1 MFQQTLCQAAKKTAL
16 AIALACTGLAASAA
30 DFSAGMRSLDVPYHG
45 GKIEASVW
53 YPTRAT
59 EAVQRFGPYAPQVAL
74 GAPLADVKPGDVPGE
89 ATGVVAK
96 GRFPVVLV
104 SHGTGGTVLNH
115 HLQAEA
121 LARAGF
127 VVVSLLHPGDNY
139 LDRSLVADPRY
150 LYERPRQLSTV
161 LDALLMDPAW
171 KDRVDAGR
179 VGAIGHSAGGYSVAA
194 LIGGVPDGARLAAHC
209 KRVSDDP
216 SCALQD
222 PSLFAKP
229 SGKPP
234 LQLPDS
240 VKAADDVRDTRIRAA
255 MLMAPFAVALQ
266 TGSLKNSTASVKLIG
281 AEHDEVLPAKYH
293 FDYLRRELVQ
303 SPDRAASRVATGA
316 GHYAFMAPFL
326 PEWKDRM
333 GEIAVDAPGFDRKA
347 MHEALATETVDF
359 FREALK
365 P

>member
-1 MFQQTLCQAAKKTAL
+1 MLVMAVAFS
-16 AIALACTGLAASAA
+16 GLAACAA
-30 DFSAGMRSLDVPYHG
+30 DFSVGMRALDVPYHG

-53 YPTRAT
+53 YPTRAA
-59 EAVQRFGPYAPQVAL
+59 EVVQSFGPYAPKVAL
-74 GAPLADVKPGDVPGE
+74 GAPVADIQPGE
-89 ATGVVAK
+89 ASGVVAN

-139 LDRSLVADPRY
+139 LDRSLIADPRY
-150 LYERPRQLSTV
+150 LYERPRQLSLV
-161 LDALLMDPAW
+161 LDALLVDPAW
-171 KDRVDAGR
+171 NDRVDAGR
-179 VGAIGHSAGGYSVAA
+179 VGAIGHSAGGYSVAV
-194 LIGGVPDGARLAAHC
+194 LIGGVPDGARLATHC
-209 KRVSDDP
+209 KSVNDDP

-222 PSLFAKP
+222 PGTFVRP
-229 SGKPP
+229 SNKPP
-234 LQLPDS
+234 FKLPDS
-240 VKAADDVRDTRIRAA
+240 VKATGDVRDTRIRAA
-255 MLMAPFAVALQ
+255 MLMAPFAAAIQ
-266 TGSLKNSTASVKLIG
+266 TGSLKTSTASVKLIG

-293 FDYLRRELVQ
+293 FDYLRGEFPA
-303 SPDRAASRVATGA
+303 SPDRVALPVISRVATGA

-333 GEIAVDAPGFDRKA
+333 GVIAVDAPGFDRKA
-347 MHEALATETVDF
+347 MHEALAAETVDF